1 MYKLVDNKLSLIM
14 SIGMH
19 SGDGIFSNSYN
30 FYETF
35 MKRSNCDCKKIVR
48 ISLINYQS
56 SSTSP
61 NVEKKGTEYHQ
72 ILVCYLIP
80 KRYDI
85 KECASRDIY

>member
-1 MYKLVDNKLSLIM
+1 M

-30 FYETF
+30 FYEMF

-48 ISLINYQS
+48 ISNQLSIQFHL
-56 SSTSP
+56 P
-61 NVEKKGTEYHQ
+61 KCGKECTEYHP

-80 KRYDI
+80 KRYDV
-85 KECASRDIY
+85 KKCASRSVY